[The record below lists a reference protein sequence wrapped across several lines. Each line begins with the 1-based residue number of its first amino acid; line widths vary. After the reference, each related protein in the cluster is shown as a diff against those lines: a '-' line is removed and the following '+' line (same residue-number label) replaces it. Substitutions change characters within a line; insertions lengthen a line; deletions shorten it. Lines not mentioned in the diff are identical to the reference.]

1 MGQAMELETRDT
13 QAPVTLAD
21 ECFGVAFHEALVH
34 QAVATYAQ
42 RGRQGTSAQKNRSA
56 VRGGGSKPWR
66 QKGTG
71 RARAG
76 SIRSP
81 IWRGGGL
88 AHPATGRV
96 YEVKLNKKMYR
107 HAMRS
112 IFSELLRQE
121 RLHVVESFDL
131 PEPKTRLAREK
142 LESLGLTRTLVL
154 VEHMEPNVFLAMRN
168 LPNYD
173 ACEVSAVDPVSLLRY
188 EHVVVT
194 RLALDLLERRLGG
207 TSS

>member
-1 MGQAMELETRDT
+1 MEVKTRDT
-13 QAPVTLAD
+13 QAAVTLAD
-21 ECFGVAFHEALVH
+21 ECFDVAFHEALIH
-34 QAVATYAQ
+34 QAVVAYAQ
-42 RGRQGTSAQKNRSA
+42 RGRQGTSAQKTRAA
-56 VRGGGSKPWR
+56 VRGGGTKPWR

-81 IWRGGGL
+81 IWRGGGVI
-88 AHPATGRV
+88 HPAANRT
-96 YEVKLNKKMYR
+96 YKAKLNKKMYR

-131 PEPKTRLAREK
+131 PEPKTRLARQK
-142 LESLGLTRTLVL
+142 LDELGLNSTLIL
-154 VEHMEPNVFLAMRN
+154 VERMEPNVFLAMRN
-168 LPNYD
+168 LPDYD

-188 EHVVVT
+188 EHVVAT
-194 RLALDLLERRLGG
+194 RPALELLEQRLGG
-207 TSS
+207 TAS

>member
-1 MGQAMELETRDT
+1 MKLKTRDT
-13 QAPVTLAD
+13 KKAVTLAD
-21 ECFGVAFHEALVH
+21 ECFDVAFHEALVH
-34 QAVATYAQ
+34 QAVVTYAQ
-42 RGRQGTSAQKNRSA
+42 RGRQGNSAQKNRAA
-56 VRGGGSKPWR
+56 VRGGGAKPWR

-88 AHPATGRV
+88 AHPATNRT
-96 YEVKLNKKMYR
+96 YNAKLNKKMYR

-142 LESLGLTRTLVL
+142 LEELGLTSVLIL
-154 VEHMEPNVFLAMRN
+154 VERMEPNVFLAVRN
-168 LPNYD
+168 LPDYD

-188 EHVVVT
+188 EHVVAT
-194 RLALDLLERRLGG
+194 RSALNLLEQRLGG
-207 TSS
+207 TAS

>member
-1 MGQAMELETRDT
+1 MKLKTRDT
-13 QAPVTLAD
+13 QAAVTVAD
-21 ECFGVAFHEALVH
+21 ECFDVAFHEALVH
-34 QAVATYAQ
+34 QAVVTCAA
-42 RGRQGTSAQKNRSA
+42 RARSGTSAQKNRAA
-56 VRGGGSKPWR
+56 VRGGGAKPWR

-81 IWRGGGL
+81 IWRGGGVT
-88 AHPATGRV
+88 HPAGNRS
-96 YEVKLNKKMYR
+96 YNPKMNKKMYR

-112 IFSELLRQE
+112 IVSELLRQE

-142 LESLGLTRTLVL
+142 LEGLGLASVL
-154 VEHMEPNVFLAMRN
+154 IVVDRMEPNVFLAVRN
-168 LPNYD
+168 LPHYE

-188 EHVVVT
+188 EHVLIT
-194 RLALDLLERRLGG
+194 QAALGLLEQRLGG
-207 TSS
+207 AAS

>member
-1 MGQAMELETRDT
+1 MELKTRDT
-13 QAPVTLAD
+13 QVAVTVAD
-21 ECFGVAFHEALVH
+21 ECFAVAFHEALVH
-34 QAVATYAQ
+34 QAVVTYAQ
-42 RGRQGTSAQKNRSA
+42 RGRQGTSAQKNRAA

-88 AHPATGRV
+88 AHPASNRT
-96 YEVKLNKKMYR
+96 YEAKLNRKMYR

-112 IFSELLRQE
+112 ICSELLRRE

-142 LESLGLTRTLVL
+142 LEGLGLSGVLIL
-154 VEHMEPNVFLAMRN
+154 VERMEPNVFLAVRN
-168 LPNYD
+168 LPDYD
-173 ACEVSAVDPVSLLRY
+173 VCEANAVDPVSLLRY
-188 EHVVVT
+188 EHVLIT
-194 RLALDLLERRLGG
+194 RPALNLLQQRLGG
-207 TSS
+207 AAS

>member
-1 MGQAMELETRDT
+1 MELKTRDT
-13 QAPVTLAD
+13 QAAVTLAD
-21 ECFGVAFHEALVH
+21 ECFDVAFHEALVH
-34 QAVATYAQ
+34 QAVVTYAQ
-42 RGRQGTSAQKNRSA
+42 RGRQGSSAQKNRAA

-88 AHPATGRV
+88 AHPATNRT
-96 YEVKLNKKMYR
+96 YKAKLNKKMYR

-112 IFSELLRQE
+112 IFSELLRRE

-142 LESLGLTRTLVL
+142 LEGLGLTGVLIL
-154 VEHMEPNVFLAMRN
+154 VERMEPNVFLAVRN
-168 LPNYD
+168 LPDYD
-173 ACEVSAVDPVSLLRY
+173 ACEAGAVDPVSLLRY
-188 EHVVVT
+188 QHVVVT
-194 RLALDLLERRLGG
+194 RSALNLLEQRLGG
-207 TSS
+207 TAS